1 MKLDVVHLNIVP
13 FLTRLTEYLQLTYR
27 IDLSYTQQNATMKTG
42 YMKMV
47 KKLLAIT
54 RVDDAFAKVRSES
67 GHICICVITFF
78 L

>member
-1 MKLDVVHLNIVP
+1 
-13 FLTRLTEYLQLTYR
+13 
-27 IDLSYTQQNATMKTG
+27 MKTG
-42 YMKMV
+42 YTKMV

-78 L
+78 LINSIKFVVRRW